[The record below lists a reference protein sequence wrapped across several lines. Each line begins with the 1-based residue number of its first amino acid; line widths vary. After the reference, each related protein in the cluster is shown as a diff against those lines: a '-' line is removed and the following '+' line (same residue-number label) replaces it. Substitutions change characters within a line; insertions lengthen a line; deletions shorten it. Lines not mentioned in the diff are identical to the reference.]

1 MINNVQMRRPSRK
14 AALAS
19 ILFAGAVLAF
29 AVVAEAQQPKKVPQI
44 GFLLSPSPSAS
55 GFVDRIEAFRQAL
68 RERGYIEGQNIAI
81 EYRWAEGRYERLPI
95 LAAEL
100 VSLKVD
106 ILLTQATPGTRAA
119 KQATTTIPIVM
130 VVSGD
135 AIATGLVS
143 SLARPGGN
151 ITGTTYF
158 APELAAKRLELL
170 KEAVPR
176 IRRVAVLINPDNPIN
191 ASVQQAV
198 ETTAKLLKV
207 ELQQVE
213 IRGPSEFD
221 GAFSAMANKRVDA
234 LSVIEDPML
243 IANVRPIADL
253 VTKKRLPS
261 IAFGEFAEAG
271 GLMAY
276 GVNFLNIYRRAAF
289 FVDKILKGTK
299 PADIPV
305 EQPTKFDFVI
315 NLKTAKQIGVSIPH
329 SVLYRADKVIK

>member
-1 MINNVQMRRPSRK
+1 MGK
-14 AALAS
+14 AAIVVLILCLALVT
-19 ILFAGAVLAF
+19 IRP
-29 AVVAEAQQPKKVPQI
+29 AEAQQSSGKVPRI
-44 GFLLSPSPSAS
+44 GFLLSPSPSAP
-55 GFVDRIEAFRQAL
+55 GFVDRIEAFKQAL
-68 RERGYIEGQNIAI
+68 RELGYVEGKTIVI
-81 EYRWAEGRYERLPI
+81 EYRWAEGRNERLPT

-100 VSLKVD
+100 VSLKLD

-119 KQATTTIPIVM
+119 KQATKTIPIVM

-151 ITGTTYF
+151 ITGTTFF

-176 IRRVAVLINPDNPIN
+176 IRRVAVLTNPDNPIN
-191 ASVQQAV
+191 VSVQQALDS
-198 ETTAKLLKV
+198 TAKLLKV

-243 IANVRPIADL
+243 IANVGRIADL

-261 IAFGEFAEAG
+261 TGFGEFAEAG

-315 NLKTAKQIGVSIPH
+315 NLKTAKQIGVSIPQ